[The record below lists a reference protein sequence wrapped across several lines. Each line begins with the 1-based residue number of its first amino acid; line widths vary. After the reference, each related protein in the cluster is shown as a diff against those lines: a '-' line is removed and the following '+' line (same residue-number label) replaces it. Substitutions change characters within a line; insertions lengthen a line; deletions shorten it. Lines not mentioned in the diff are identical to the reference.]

1 MENNNKVL
9 SFLGLLYR
17 GRGVSFGDVLLSDI
31 KTRKIS
37 LVIYAK
43 DSGESVRKKL
53 LDKCSFYK
61 IENIELFSKE
71 ELGLALGKSQLSAI
85 GIIDYKASKKIKD
98 SLKKEDANYEK

>member
-1 MENNNKVL
+1 M
-9 SFLGLLYR
+9 
-17 GRGVSFGDVLLSDI
+17 
-31 KTRKIS
+31 
-37 LVIYAK
+37 
-43 DSGESVRKKL
+43 
-53 LDKCSFYK
+53 K